1 MRTIRALGIGSVLLP
16 ASLRAGLIYGSVV
29 RQGGAVAKTHIRIQC
44 PGRLAEG
51 DTTGDGS
58 FRIQVQAEGR
68 CTVSLP
74 SFPGASATVPSYA
87 KPAQYDFELVPRP
100 GGSFELRIR

>member
-1 MRTIRALGIGSVLLP
+1 MRVIRALGIASVVLP
-16 ASLRAGLIYGSVV
+16 ASLHAGLIYGSIVK
-29 RQGGAVAKTHIRIQC
+29 QGGAVSNARVRIQC
-44 PGRLAEG
+44 PGRAAEG

-58 FRIQVQAEGR
+58 FRIQVPAEGR

-87 KPAQYDFELVPRP
+87 KPTQYDFELVPRA
-100 GGSFELRIR
+100 GGGFELRIR